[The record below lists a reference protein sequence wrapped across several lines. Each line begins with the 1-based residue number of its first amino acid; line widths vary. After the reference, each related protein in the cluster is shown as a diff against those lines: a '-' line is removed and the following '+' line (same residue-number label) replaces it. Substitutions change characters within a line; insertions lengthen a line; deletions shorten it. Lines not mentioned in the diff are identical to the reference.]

1 MSRTSK
7 ARMSARRPS
16 GGFVRVAARLFA
28 ALLALTAS
36 AGAAEAQE
44 AKYKFDLGASVGMS
58 GYIGEANSANIFK
71 SPGFEGEASFRYL
84 PDTRWAVRG
93 VFSTFGLKGSTAGMA
108 DVLPGNAEYSFT
120 SQVYELSARCEF
132 NFLPYGI
139 GESYKRLSRWTPYLS
154 VGIGGGLS
162 ASGGKVAGAFTLPL
176 GFGVKFKLRERINLM
191 AEFTMTKAFSD
202 KFDGPELNDLNQIK
216 TAFYK
221 STDWYSRLNIGIS
234 FEFGERCETCHYF
247 D

>member
-1 MSRTSK
+1 MSQTSHFHTTARTPHGAARRVL
-7 ARMSARRPS
+7 ARMSA
-16 GGFVRVAARLFA
+16 V
-28 ALLALTAS
+28 LAIVLAS
-36 AGAAEAQE
+36 AFCAKGQE
-44 AKYKFDLGASVGMS
+44 AKYKFDLGASLGMS

-71 SPGFEGEASFRYL
+71 SPGFEAEASFRYL
-84 PDTRWAVRG
+84 PDTRWAIRG
-93 VFSTFGLKGSTAGMA
+93 VFSTFGLKGSTEGMA
-108 DVLPGNAEYSFT
+108 DVLPGNAVYSFT

-139 GESYKRLSRWTPYLS
+139 GETYKRLSRWTPYISL
-154 VGIGGGLS
+154 GIGGGVS
-162 ASGGKVAGAFTLPL
+162 TSGGKIAGAFTIPM